1 MAINKTLAH
10 DGCVAPYS
18 VQKTSDHGL
27 MYLSK
32 RGIIVFDGMKS
43 ECITDNRIA
52 SRFWQ
57 APSYSSETK
66 RLFLLPTLAS
76 HNYAALAYE
85 DGIRNDITI
94 GFSQHANHIAPG
106 TMKDVKSFLYN
117 GKYFIFW
124 SNITGNYGA
133 HTCVCIDL
141 KRDGLPITTLPLR
154 LKDAHVNEFGR
165 VFALL
170 EDRIT
175 S

>member
-1 MAINKTLAH
+1 
-10 DGCVAPYS
+10 
-18 VQKTSDHGL
+18 
-27 MYLSK
+27 
-32 RGIIVFDGMKS
+32 
-43 ECITDNRIA
+43 
-52 SRFWQ
+52 
-57 APSYSSETK
+57 
-66 RLFLLPTLAS
+66 LLPTLAS

-124 SNITGNYGA
+124 SNVTGNYGA
-133 HTCVCIDL
+133 HTCVCVDL
-141 KRDGLPITTLPLR
+141 KREGLPITTLPLR

-170 EDRIT
+170 EDRIDAPVT
-175 S
+175 TVVITNEEEPTPEPPPA